1 MKHKKFCAILTGGIL
16 AALVLPATAD
26 TTVTVGNGAN
36 ATAPIVSS
44 VTFNVDGVGATAL
57 SSSTLDSLSV
67 PIYAATPGTASAG
80 FSSFFTIQLQAARPI
95 NTTDGTTGAALTGT
109 TTLNSLGMGVTGT
122 GGGANQ
128 DGNFLGSGSGI
139 FEGLLLSLDT
149 TGLGSGFEV
158 QLKGFTINLSAANVA
173 MSAGLISAATDT
185 SENFSAAAA
194 IGVQLHS
201 LSLATPLTLVG
212 GNGLTHLGTFWQPT
226 EANSGW
232 RLDSL
237 TFDVVAVPEP
247 SSFALVGLGLAALV
261 GLGRRR

>member
-1 MKHKKFCAILTGGIL
+1 MKNRNYCTIITGSLL

-26 TTVTVGNGAN
+26 TTATVGNGAN
-36 ATAPIVSS
+36 SAAPIVSS
-44 VTFNVDGVGATAL
+44 VTFNVDGVGATSL
-57 SSSTLDSLSV
+57 TGSTPDSLSV

-80 FSSFFTIQLQAARPI
+80 FSSSFIISLQAARPI
-95 NTTDGTTGAALTGT
+95 NTADGTTSTLLTGT

-122 GGGANQ
+122 GGGGNQ

-149 TGLGSGFEV
+149 TGLGSGFQV
-158 QLKGFTINLSAANVA
+158 QLKGFSINQSAANLP

-185 SENFSAAAA
+185 SENFSSTSVPQFNAFT
-194 IGVQLHS
+194 
-201 LSLATPLTLVG
+201 LATPLTLNG

-226 EANSGW
+226 EANAGW

-237 TFDVVAVPEP
+237 TFDVVAIVPEP
-247 SSFALVGLGLAALV
+247 SSFALAGLGLAAL
-261 GLGRRR
+261 LGSRRRC